1 MRQRRLGVKKI
12 FNFPMF
18 HITSHLAQFQG
29 ISNPLSSKIWK
40 QDFSNSVQITI
51 TPLNFVGF
59 SRKKIPQRCNINTQ
73 KEREHRLCKLPEL
86 VKNQAQ
92 IQVFESTT
100 QNITK
105 FLEPTLDRPPCLDI
119 VWNYITGEAIKRS

>member
-1 MRQRRLGVKKI
+1 M
-12 FNFPMF
+12 
-18 HITSHLAQFQG
+18 
-29 ISNPLSSKIWK
+29 
-40 QDFSNSVQITI
+40 
-51 TPLNFVGF
+51 GF
-59 SRKKIPQRCNINTQ
+59 SRKKIPQKCNINTQ

-119 VWNYITGEAIKRS
+119 V